1 MTSRKKI
8 LIAAAVF
15 LVLLIG
21 GYLGAKAYRDAQA
34 AQSPGVSYSDDRI
47 KLDAPDRDTIVKIRV
62 PSTGLQLEKQGDV
75 WETVP
80 SSSIRLDQSAIG
92 SVLWSL
98 GYLYAE
104 RIIDEAPGNLA
115 DYGLD
120 NPLSAVI
127 TGADGQETEILR
139 GNKTPSGSGYYVMV
153 KGDPKVYLL
162 SLYTAERLILTM
174 QDIRDRALSS
184 TFELQEFRRF
194 LLETGEFRAEVVPV
208 TEQSGLIS
216 ELFTYVLSSPYVV
229 PREVDSERFSAIF
242 ESLQNIQILDFVDD
256 APASLE
262 PYGLDKPL
270 RVFLETENAQLDLL
284 LGKSADGRQY
294 AKLPDEAGV
303 FTINDIS
310 SLRVS
315 PFELAGKFAFIVNI
329 KNVDSL
335 SVRGGGPP
343 LTAEIQRLDEETEI
357 YFLNGRQA
365 AEKEFKAFY
374 QALIG
379 LMVDAEYPDRPG
391 RGGGEEITIEYHLN
405 KPQGVTVAVKLIP
418 YNRDFY
424 ALDREG
430 VVEFLVSRPQVSALY
445 QAAEK
450 MVYVESGP
458 APQ

>member
-21 GYLGAKAYRDAQA
+21 GYLGARAYQDAQA
-34 AQSPGVSYSDDRI
+34 AQPSGETYVDDRI
-47 KLDAPDRDTIVKIRV
+47 KLDAPERDNIVKITV
-62 PSTGLQLEKQGDV
+62 PSTGIQLEKKGEV

-80 SSSIRLDQSAIG
+80 PSSIRIDQSAVG

-98 GYLYAE
+98 GYMYAD
-104 RIIDEAPGNLA
+104 RIIDEAPENLA

-120 NPLSAVI
+120 NPLSSII
-127 TGADGQETEILR
+127 TGSDGKEAEFLR

-153 KGDPKVYLL
+153 KGDPRVYLL
-162 SLYTAERLILTM
+162 SLYTAERLILSM
-174 QDIRDRALSS
+174 KDIRDRALSS
-184 TFELQEFRRF
+184 AFEMQEFRRF
-194 LLETGEFRAEVVPV
+194 LLETAESRVEVVPV
-208 TEQSGLIS
+208 SEQSGLIS
-216 ELFTYVLSSPYVV
+216 ELFSHVLTSPYVV

-242 ESLQNIQILDFVDD
+242 ESLQNIQILDFIDD
-256 APASLE
+256 APPSLE
-262 PYGLDKPL
+262 PYGLDKPI

-284 LGKSADGRQY
+284 LGKTTEGRQY
-294 AKLPDEAGV
+294 AKLPGESGV
-303 FTINDIS
+303 FTVNEIDS
-310 SLRVS
+310 VRVS

-329 KNVDSL
+329 KNVDRL
-335 SVRGGGPP
+335 SVRGGAQS
-343 LTAEIQRLDEETEI
+343 LAAEIVRLDEDTET

-379 LMVDAEYPDRPG
+379 LMADAEYPDRPG
-391 RGGGEEITIEYHLN
+391 QGGGEEITIEYHLN
-405 KPQGVTVAVKLIP
+405 NPPGVTVAVKLIP

-450 MVYVESGP
+450 MVYVD
-458 APQ
+458 